1 MKKLCL
7 ILIISFGFYSCHPG
21 KRLSSSHHE
30 TRVSEQQ
37 IDTVL
42 YSVPD
47 SASITAL
54 LRCDSLGNAYL
65 AEITQLKTGR
75 STRPEIRIRDNYIH
89 LKCQVDSMA
98 VYMKMYRQF
107 RSTSDSSA
115 TVVTV
120 YKDKPKGKF
129 EAFLDKAIYLL
140 IGTLAGAFLF
150 LIFFRK

>member
-1 MKKLCL
+1 MKKLIFL
-7 ILIISFGFYSCHPG
+7 IFLLALVSCRSTKPT
-21 KRLSSSHHE
+21 SSGVRKSVFE
-30 TRVSEQQ
+30 VRSK
-37 IDTVL
+37 DTVIF
-42 YSVPD
+42 SQPD

-107 RSTSDSSA
+107 RSSSDSSA
-115 TVVTV
+115 TVVTI